1 MALGR
6 EMRRRDF
13 IVKVIVGLA
22 TVWPL
27 GARAQQREKMRRVGV
42 LFLDTEDDPFT
53 KDTVARLRG
62 GLAKLGWIE
71 GRNLRLDIRSADG
84 NPDRVRGSATEL
96 VGLAPEVIFV
106 LSAPATKALQQLTS
120 TIPIVFVYVGDP
132 VSQGIVMSIARPE
145 GNTTGYT
152 NLFASIAGKCV
163 NLLKDAV
170 PAVARLA
177 LIFNPQVY
185 VFEDYLVEIER
196 GAAARA
202 VNTIR
207 TPVRNPSEIDR
218 AVEAFAAEP
227 NGALFLVPPPLTYS
241 NAQLVLK
248 LAVQRKLP
256 TIFPDPSFAAAGGL
270 MGYGPNTDEVIR
282 GASSY
287 VDRILRGTKVGDLPV
302 QFPTKFDLVV
312 NLKTA
317 KQLGFAIPEPFLQSA
332 DEVIE

>member
-1 MALGR
+1 
-6 EMRRRDF
+6 
-13 IVKVIVGLA
+13 
-22 TVWPL
+22 
-27 GARAQQREKMRRVGV
+27 
-42 LFLDTEDDPFT
+42 
-53 KDTVARLRG
+53 
-62 GLAKLGWIE
+62 
-71 GRNLRLDIRSADG
+71 
-84 NPDRVRGSATEL
+84 
-96 VGLAPEVIFV
+96 
-106 LSAPATKALQQLTS
+106 
-120 TIPIVFVYVGDP
+120 
-132 VSQGIVMSIARPE
+132 
-145 GNTTGYT
+145 
-152 NLFASIAGKCV
+152 V

-207 TPVRNPSEIDR
+207 TPVRNPSEINR
-218 AVEAFAAEP
+218 AVEAFATEP